1 MEILLFSSTTFLF
14 IFLPI
19 VCIVYALVK
28 NEYKNY
34 WLLVASL
41 FFYAWGEPRYLSVM
55 LLIIILNY
63 WTARFMDKINKH
75 SRFILVL
82 GIFLNLSILV
92 FFKYA
97 NFIIENLNLITNS
110 NIKSL
115 HIVMPIGISFFIFQ
129 AMSYTIDVYRKDVV
143 AQIDIKKLAL
153 YISLFPQLIA
163 GPIVKY
169 HDIAY
174 SIDNRN
180 VSLNDVVYGAR
191 RFIIGLSKKV
201 LLANNMGIVADKV
214 FATTPDGISLGV
226 AWLGAVAY
234 SLQIFYDFSGYSDMA
249 IGLGRIFGFRFL
261 ENFNYPYIARS
272 MTDFWRRWHI
282 SLSSWFKDY
291 LYIPLGGN
299 RNGSFKTLRNLLFV
313 FLATGI
319 WHGASWNFVVWGLW
333 HGLFIMLEKLLKKTK
348 IYSYIGNFYVIL
360 VFVIGW
366 VLFRSDNLI
375 TAFEYIKVML
385 GFRNN
390 LPHYGWAYYLN
401 TQYIIIGL
409 MAIMFCYPWKM
420 DFLKAKISTEFA
432 YNVCLLV
439 FLVLSMISIVV
450 SSYNPFIYFRF

>member
-1 MEILLFSSTTFLF
+1 M
-14 IFLPI
+14 
-19 VCIVYALVK
+19 
-28 NEYKNY
+28 
-34 WLLVASL
+34 
-41 FFYAWGEPRYLSVM
+41 
-55 LLIIILNY
+55 
-63 WTARFMDKINKH
+63 
-75 SRFILVL
+75 
-82 GIFLNLSILV
+82 
-92 FFKYA
+92 
-97 NFIIENLNLITNS
+97 
-110 NIKSL
+110 
-115 HIVMPIGISFFIFQ
+115 
-129 AMSYTIDVYRKDVV
+129 
-143 AQIDIKKLAL
+143 
-153 YISLFPQLIA
+153 
-163 GPIVKY
+163 
-169 HDIAY
+169 
-174 SIDNRN
+174 
-180 VSLNDVVYGAR
+180 
-191 RFIIGLSKKV
+191 
-201 LLANNMGIVADKV
+201 
-214 FATTPDGISLGV
+214 
-226 AWLGAVAY
+226 
-234 SLQIFYDFSGYSDMA
+234 
-249 IGLGRIFGFRFL
+249 
-261 ENFNYPYIARS
+261 
-272 MTDFWRRWHI
+272 
-282 SLSSWFKDY
+282 
-291 LYIPLGGN
+291 GGN

-385 GFRNN
+385 GFGNN